1 MSANSNSANLAAAKK
16 VRKYSLP
23 SIRKD
28 FKQNKILFLMVLPL
42 VLFYIIFHYMPMGGL
57 IMAFQNYKPKL
68 GLWGSP
74 FVGLQN
80 FKDFFSSVYFG
91 RVVGNTLAISLLDL
105 LITFP
110 VTILFALLLNEITS
124 NRFKRTIQTISY
136 MPYFISI
143 VVVAGIIVDFC
154 NSRGAISQIVS
165 LFTGETKNLLG
176 VPDYWRPIYIIS
188 GMWQGIGF
196 GSIIYIAAIAG
207 VDQELYEAAAL
218 DGAGRLRQTLYVTLP
233 GISTTIAIMLI
244 LKIGGMLSVGYEK
257 TILLYNPQVYET
269 ADIISSFVYR
279 KGLLEFNYGYS
290 TAVGMF
296 NSVINFILLITA
308 NSISKKVTD
317 YGLF

>member
-154 NSRGAISQIVS
+154 NSRGAIAQIVS

>member
-1 MSANSNSANLAAAKK
+1 MSANSNSANLSAAKK

-154 NSRGAISQIVS
+154 NSRGAIAQIVS

-233 GISTTIAIMLI
+233 GISTTIVIMLI

>member
-1 MSANSNSANLAAAKK
+1 MSANSNSANLSAAKK

-28 FKQNKILFLMVLPL
+28 FKQNKILLLMVLPL

-154 NSRGAISQIVS
+154 NSRGAIAQIVS

>member
-1 MSANSNSANLAAAKK
+1 
-16 VRKYSLP
+16 
-23 SIRKD
+23 
-28 FKQNKILFLMVLPL
+28 MVLPL

-154 NSRGAISQIVS
+154 NSRGAIAQIVS

>member
-28 FKQNKILFLMVLPL
+28 FKQNKILLLMVLPL

-154 NSRGAISQIVS
+154 NSRGAIAQIVS